1 MFAVLV
7 HSISPRIHYVFKELL
22 ERRHGFDVAIYED
35 GASFKDSS
43 ELIKIQYLAQKDAQL
58 PGFYIQQHEIMTEN
72 GVNEFF
78 TPKSSNRCLTEEQRQ
93 ELLHNL
99 PEWKTLS
106 KEEQIRLNDF
116 LEEPFPVLFPSE
128 DDLGFDFFAMAF
140 WFLSRY
146 EEYQNFPA
154 DKFGRFH
161 YHHSVFGEEH
171 LDPAPWV
178 DIALYFFLNSV
189 GIPLSKYWKFDV
201 AATVDVDM
209 VFRFR
214 KKGFF
219 RSIGGLLKKP
229 QFIID
234 RLFSVF
240 SKLDDFS
247 PEKTIIPFF
256 KSISHPGLIS
266 RVFILSS
273 KKKDDINKQV
283 FLDNKAVKNQIKIL
297 LPHTEVG
304 LHPSFS
310 DYPDTDWVEER
321 EWLEGVLDQ
330 ALTSARLH
338 YIRLLFPDTYNVY
351 QELKIK
357 EDWSMG
363 FAEHV
368 GFRAGTSYSFRWYN
382 PLSDKESDL
391 LVHPFQI
398 MDVTCKNYMGASPKS
413 SISIGNE
420 LKEVVKLFGGTFCF
434 IVHNESLSEKEG
446 WMGWKRVFESWANPN
461 VINS

>member
-7 HSISPRIHYVFKELL
+7 HSISPRIHYIFKELF
-22 ERRHGFDVAIYED
+22 ERRHGFSVVFYED
-35 GASFKDSS
+35 DASFNTSS
-43 ELIKIQYLAQKDAQL
+43 EPIKIQYLTKKATQL
-58 PGFYIQQHEIMTEN
+58 PGFFIQQHELMTQK
-72 GVNEFF
+72 GVNDFF
-78 TPKSSNRCLTEEQRQ
+78 SPNTGTIQLTEKHRQ
-93 ELLHNL
+93 EILHNL
-99 PEWKTLS
+99 PEWKNLS
-106 KEEQIRLNDF
+106 KKEQIRLNDF
-116 LEEPFPVLFPSE
+116 LEEPFPVLFPTN

-146 EEYQNFPA
+146 EENQNFPA
-154 DKFGRFH
+154 DNFGRFH
-161 YHHSVFGEEH
+161 YHHSVFSEDH

-178 DIALYFFLNSV
+178 DIAQYILLSSL
-189 GIPLSKYWKFDV
+189 GIPIDKYWRFNI

-214 KKGFF
+214 KKGFI
-219 RSIGGLLKKP
+219 RSVGGLLKKP
-229 QFIID
+229 QFIFD
-234 RLFSVF
+234 RLASQF

-247 PEKTIIPFF
+247 PQKTIIPFF

-273 KKKDDINKQV
+273 KKNDAINKQV
-283 FLDNKAVKNQIKIL
+283 LIENKAVKDQIKSL
-297 LPHTEVG
+297 LPITKIG

-310 DYPDTDWVEER
+310 DEPNTDWTEEK
-321 EWLEGVLDQ
+321 EWLEGVVDHTLN
-330 ALTSARLH
+330 SARLH

-351 QELKIK
+351 QELEIK

-382 PLSDKESDL
+382 PLSDKETDL
-391 LVHPFQI
+391 LVRPFQI
-398 MDVTCKNYMGASPKS
+398 MDVTCKNYMGASPQS
-413 SISIGNE
+413 SIAIGNE

-446 WMGWKRVFESWANPN
+446 WMGWNRVFESWANPN
-461 VINS
+461 IVNS